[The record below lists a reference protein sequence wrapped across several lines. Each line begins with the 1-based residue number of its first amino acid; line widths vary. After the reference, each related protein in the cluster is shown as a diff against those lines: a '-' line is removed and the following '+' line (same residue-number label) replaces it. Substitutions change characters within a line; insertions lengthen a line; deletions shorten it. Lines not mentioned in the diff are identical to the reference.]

1 MSDQGEL
8 MMEKKKWWKSGA
20 LLLTAG
26 ILVACGNEAESE
38 TSSSSSS
45 EGNLA
50 EEQVLNLVEI
60 AELPTGDTA
69 LATDTVS
76 FTVFNNVNEGLYRL
90 DKDSQPVPALAQEE
104 ATVSEDGLEY
114 TFKLREDATWSNG
127 DPVTAKDFVYAW
139 KRVVDPATAA
149 SYSYLFEGIK
159 NATAIISE
167 GADPETLGVEAISD
181 YELKV
186 TMETPV
192 PYFVSLM
199 AFPTFFPQNEAFV
212 EEQGDKYGTSAETM
226 VFNGPFTFTEWDGTN
241 LNWTY
246 EKNDDYWDAENVFL
260 EQINVEVIKET
271 STALNLY
278 DSGQIDRVNL
288 TGEFAKQYKDNADYT
303 VETEARTSYLQLN
316 QERDGKE
323 TLLANENLRKAIATS
338 YDHELLVNEILAN
351 GSQTVGGLVP
361 SELASNPTSGEDFRA
376 ESGDYLAFDADAAK
390 EYWEAAK
397 TELGTDTITLELL
410 GDDDESN
417 KKIGAYMKDQ
427 IETNLPGV
435 KITLKNVPFKSRLEL
450 QTKQD
455 YDLVL
460 GGWGADF
467 ADPVNFIDLM
477 TSESPYNRSSYSN
490 AEFDELVAL
499 SKGENAT
506 DVDARWTNLLDAE
519 KILLDEAGVAPLF
532 QRAAA
537 TLQKEYVKDIYNHQV
552 GAKYTYKNAYIEAH

>member
-1 MSDQGEL
+1 
-8 MMEKKKWWKSGA
+8 MEKTKWWKSGA
-20 LLLTAG
+20 VLLTAG
-26 ILVACGNEAESE
+26 LLVACGNDAGSE
-38 TSSSSSS
+38 TNSSSSG
-45 EGNLA
+45 EGDLA
-50 EEQVLNLVEI
+50 EEQVLNLIEI

-76 FTVFNNVNEGLYRL
+76 FTVFNNINEGLYRL
-90 DKDSQPVPALAQEE
+90 DKDSQPIPALAEE
-104 ATVSEDGLEY
+104 EVTVSEDGLEY
-114 TFKLREDATWSNG
+114 TFKLREDTTWSNG
-127 DPVTAKDFVYAW
+127 DPVTANDFVYAW
-139 KRVVDPATAA
+139 QRVVNPETAA
-149 SYSYLFEGIK
+149 SYSYLFEGIE
-159 NATAIISE
+159 NAKAIISGE
-167 GADPETLGVEAISD
+167 AEPETLGVEAVSD

-192 PYFVSLM
+192 PYFISLM
-199 AFPTFFPQNEAFV
+199 AFPTFFPQNQAFV
-212 EEQGDKYGTSAETM
+212 EEQGAEYGTSAETM
-226 VFNGPFTFTEWDGTN
+226 VFNGPFTFSNWDGTN

-246 EKNDDYWDAENVFL
+246 EKNEEYWDAENVAL
-260 EQINVEVIKET
+260 EEINVEVIKET

-288 TGEFAKQYKDNADYT
+288 TGEFAKQYQDNADYT

-316 QERDGKE
+316 QEKNGEE
-323 TLLANENLRKAIATS
+323 TPLANENLRKAVASS
-338 YDHELLVNEILAN
+338 YDHELLVSEILAN
-351 GSQTVGGLVP
+351 GSQTIGGLVP
-361 SELASNPTSGEDFRA
+361 AELAANPTTGDDFRA
-376 ESGDYLAFDADAAK
+376 ESGDYLAFDADAAN

-397 TELGTDTITLELL
+397 EELGTDTVTLELL
-410 GDDDESN
+410 GDDDETN
-417 KKIGAYMKDQ
+417 KKVGAYMKDQ

-435 KITLKNVPFKSRLEL
+435 EITLKNVPFKARLEL
-450 QTKQD
+450 QTQQD
-455 YDLVL
+455 YDLAL

-519 KILLDEAGVAPLF
+519 KILLEEAGVAPLF

-537 TLQKEYVKDIYNHQV
+537 TLQKDYVKDVYNYQV
-552 GAKYTYKNAYIEAH
+552 GAKYSYKDAYIEAH

>member
-1 MSDQGEL
+1 
-8 MMEKKKWWKSGA
+8 MEKTKWWKSGA
-20 LLLTAG
+20 VLLTAG
-26 ILVACGNEAESE
+26 LLVACGNDAGSE
-38 TSSSSSS
+38 TNSSSSG
-45 EGNLA
+45 EGDLA
-50 EEQVLNLVEI
+50 EEQVLNLIEI

-76 FTVFNNVNEGLYRL
+76 FTVFNNINEGLYRL
-90 DKDSQPVPALAQEE
+90 DKDSQPIPALAEE
-104 ATVSEDGLEY
+104 EVTVSEDGLEY
-114 TFKLREDATWSNG
+114 TFKLREDTTWSNG
-127 DPVTAKDFVYAW
+127 DPVTANDFVYAW
-139 KRVVDPATAA
+139 KRVVNPETAA
-149 SYSYLFEGIK
+149 SYSYLFEGIE
-159 NATAIISE
+159 NAKAIISGE
-167 GADPETLGVEAISD
+167 ADPETLGVEAVSD

-192 PYFVSLM
+192 PYFISLM
-199 AFPTFFPQNEAFV
+199 AFPTFFPQNQAFV
-212 EEQGDKYGTSAETM
+212 EEQGAEYGTSAETM
-226 VFNGPFTFTEWDGTN
+226 VFNGPFTFSNWDGTN

-246 EKNDDYWDAENVFL
+246 EKNEEYWDAENVAL
-260 EQINVEVIKET
+260 EEINVEVIKET

-288 TGEFAKQYKDNADYT
+288 TGEFAKQYQDNADYT

-316 QERDGKE
+316 QEKNGEE
-323 TLLANENLRKAIATS
+323 TPLANENLRKAIASS
-338 YDHELLVNEILAN
+338 YNHELLVSEILAN

-361 SELASNPTSGEDFRA
+361 AELAANPTTGDDFRS
-376 ESGDYLAFDADAAK
+376 ESGDYLAFDADAAN
-390 EYWEAAK
+390 EYWESAK
-397 TELGTDTITLELL
+397 EELGTDTVTLELL
-410 GDDDESN
+410 GDDDETN
-417 KKIGAYMKDQ
+417 KKVGAYMKDQ

-435 KITLKNVPFKSRLEL
+435 EITLKNVPFKARLEL
-450 QTKQD
+450 QTQQD
-455 YDLVL
+455 YDLAL

-519 KILLDEAGVAPLF
+519 KILLEEAGVAPLF

-537 TLQKEYVKDIYNHQV
+537 TLQKDYVKDVYNYQV
-552 GAKYTYKNAYIEAH
+552 GAKYSYKDAYIEAH